1 MKITMLQWCE
11 KHVAA
16 CFFSAFLEDYDND
29 NQIAWH
35 DGFREFFI
43 SIYNN

>member
-1 MKITMLQWCE
+1 MLQWCE
-11 KHVAA
+11 KPLQHG
-16 CFFSAFLEDYDND
+16 FFLSFFKDYGND